1 LHWIYGPFLVSS
13 REKACKYWVRE
24 VTMRKKWDEQLSI
37 WHYLPKNRVSRE
49 LRGISEVLDTHP
61 EILEDVYKDLSQA
74 HRVDTGR
81 DGMTAEQVLRC
92 AVLKQYR
99 TLTYEELEFH
109 LQDSQ
114 SFRAFSKLRMGQ
126 NPSASTL
133 QENIKALSVETW
145 MAVHEATLRYA
156 ESQGWEKGRKARMDS
171 TVVETDIHRPT
182 DSTLLEDGIRVITRL
197 LAEGQEFWP
206 RPVYTFMDHNRRA
219 KKRCLE
225 ILHAKRAAVREKAY
239 KDLLNLAGRVRGCG
253 LAAIP
258 ILYGYMHADQAEC
271 LRAQALAKKLEE
283 AVGILG
289 RVIDQTERRVLRGE
303 SVPAEE
309 KVVSFFESH
318 TDIIVKSGRETH
330 YGHKVFLTGGSTGL
344 ILDCVVERGN
354 PSDTSLFPVLLEGQE
369 RLYGRPP
376 RQVSADGGF
385 ASQKNLEEAKE
396 RGVKDVAFAK
406 RKGLSVLDMVKSKW
420 VYKQL
425 KNFRA
430 GIEANISRLKRSFG
444 FSRCDWMGWIGF
456 KQYVWSALV
465 SYNLLV
471 LARIKLATV

>member
-1 LHWIYGPFLVSS
+1 
-13 REKACKYWVRE
+13 
-24 VTMRKKWDEQLSI
+24 MRKKWDEQLSI

-49 LRGISEVLDTHP
+49 LRGISDILDAHP
-61 EILEDVYKDLSQA
+61 EILERVYKDLSQA

-145 MAVHEATLRYA
+145 MAVHEATIRYA
-156 ESQGWEKGRKARMDS
+156 ESRGLEKGRKARMDS
-171 TVVETDIHRPT
+171 TVVETDIHLPT
-182 DSTLLEDGIRVITRL
+182 DSTLLQDGIRVITRL
-197 LAEGQEFWP
+197 LAAGQEFSP
-206 RPVYTFMDHNRRA
+206 RPEYTFMDHNRRA

-225 ILHAKRAAVREKAY
+225 ILNTTKQGVREKAY
-239 KDLLNLAGRVRGCG
+239 KDLLNLAGRVRGYA

-258 ILYGYMHADQAEC
+258 VLNNYMHIDEAER
-271 LRAQALAKKLEE
+271 LRAQVVAKKLEE
-283 AVGILG
+283 AVGLLN

-303 SVPAEE
+303 SVPAGE
-309 KVVSFFESH
+309 KVVSLFEDH
-318 TDIIVKSGRETH
+318 TDIIVKGRRETQ
-330 YGHKVFLTGGSTGL
+330 YGHKVFLTGGRTGL

-354 PSDTSLFPVLLEGQE
+354 PSDTSMFPVLIERQE
-369 RLYGRPP
+369 RLYDRPP

-385 ASQKNLEEAKE
+385 ASQKNLETAKG

-406 RKGLSVLDMVKSKW
+406 RKGLSVLDMVKSNW

-425 KNFRA
+425 RNFRA
-430 GIEANISRLKRSFG
+430 GIEANISRLKRAFG
-444 FSRCDWMGWIGF
+444 FSRCDWTGWIGF
-456 KQYVWSALV
+456 QQYVWSALV
-465 SYNLLV
+465 SYNLMV
-471 LARIKLATV
+471 LARINFAVA

>member
-1 LHWIYGPFLVSS
+1 
-13 REKACKYWVRE
+13 
-24 VTMRKKWDEQLSI
+24 MRKKWDEQLSI

-49 LRGISEVLDTHP
+49 LRGISEILDAHP
-61 EILEDVYKDLSQA
+61 EILERVYKDLSQA

-99 TLTYEELEFH
+99 SLTYEELEFH

-145 MAVHEATLRYA
+145 MAVHGATIRYA
-156 ESQGWEKGRKARMDS
+156 QRQGLEKGRKARIDS
-171 TVVETDIHRPT
+171 TVVETDIHLPT
-182 DSTLLEDGIRVITRL
+182 DSTLLQDGIRVITRL
-197 LAEGQEFWP
+197 LADGQEFSP
-206 RPVYTFMDHNRRA
+206 RPGYTFMDHNRRA

-225 ILHAKRAAVREKAY
+225 VLHAKRPGVREKAY
-239 KDLLNLAGRVRGCG
+239 RDLLNLAGRVRGYA
-253 LAAIP
+253 LEAIP
-258 ILYGYMHADQAEC
+258 VLYGYMPIDEAER

-283 AVGILG
+283 AVGLLT
-289 RVIDQTERRVLRGE
+289 RVVDQTERRVLGGE
-303 SVPAEE
+303 SVPAGE
-309 KVVSFFESH
+309 KVVSFFEYH
-318 TDIIVKSGRETH
+318 TDIIVKSRRDTQ
-330 YGHKVFLTGGSTGL
+330 YGHKVFLTGGRTGL
-344 ILDCVVERGN
+344 ILDCIVERGN
-354 PSDTSLFPVLLEGQE
+354 PSDSSLFPFLIERQK
-369 RLYGRPP
+369 RLYGRAL

-385 ASQKNLEEAKE
+385 ASQTNLEEAKGL
-396 RGVKDVAFAK
+396 GVKDVAFAK
-406 RKGLSVLDMVKSKW
+406 RRGLSVLDMVKSNW

-425 KNFRA
+425 RNFRA

-444 FSRCDWMGWIGF
+444 LSRCDWTGWIGF
-456 KQYVWSALV
+456 QQYVWSALV

-471 LARIKLATV
+471 LARIKLACA

>member
-1 LHWIYGPFLVSS
+1 LISS
-13 REKACKYWVRE
+13 REKACKYWIRE
-24 VTMRKKWDEQLSI
+24 VIMRKKWDEQLSI

-49 LRGISEVLDTHP
+49 LRGISEILDAHP
-61 EILEDVYKDLSQA
+61 EILEGVYTDLSKA

-81 DGMTAEQVLRC
+81 DGMTAEQVVRC

-109 LQDSQ
+109 LQDSH

-126 NPSASTL
+126 TPSASTL

-145 MAVHEATLRYA
+145 MAVHEATLRHA
-156 ESQGWEKGRKARMDS
+156 ESQGWEKGRKARIDS
-171 TVVETDIHRPT
+171 TVVETNIHLPT
-182 DSTLLEDGIRVITRL
+182 DSTLLQDGMRIITRW
-197 LAEGQEFWP
+197 LAEGRELSP
-206 RPVYTFMDHNRRA
+206 RPGYTFADHNRRA

-225 ILHAKRAAVREKAY
+225 ILHAKREVVREKAY
-239 KDLLNLAGRVRGCG
+239 KDLLGLAGYVRGYA

-258 ILYGYMHADQAEC
+258 ILDWYRHEDEAER
-271 LRAQALAKKLEE
+271 LRAQDLAKKLEQ
-283 AVGILG
+283 AVGILT
-289 RVIDQTERRVLRGE
+289 RVMGQTERRVLYGE
-303 SVPAEE
+303 AVPAEE
-309 KVVSFFESH
+309 KVVSFFECH
-318 TDIIVKSGRETH
+318 TEIIVKSARETH
-330 YGHKVFLTGGSTGL
+330 YGHKVFLTGGQTGL

-354 PSDTSLFPVLLEGQE
+354 PNDTVLFPVLMERQE
-369 RLYGRPP
+369 RLYDRPP

-385 ASQKNLEEAKE
+385 ASRDNLRQAKA

-406 RKGLSVLDMVKSKW
+406 KKGLSVLEMVKSHW

-430 GIEANISRLKRSFG
+430 GMEANISRRKRSFG
-444 FSRCDWMGWIGF
+444 FSRCDWTGWFGF

-471 LARIKLATV
+471 LARLRLSFA

>member
-1 LHWIYGPFLVSS
+1 LISS

-24 VTMRKKWDEQLSI
+24 VMMRKKWDEQLSI

-49 LRGISEVLDTHP
+49 LRGISEILDAHP
-61 EILEDVYKDLSQA
+61 EILEGVYKDLSQA
-74 HRVDTGR
+74 RRVDTGR

-145 MAVHEATLRYA
+145 MGVHEATIRYA
-156 ESQGWEKGRKARMDS
+156 EGQGWEKGRKARIDS
-171 TVVETDIHRPT
+171 TVVETDIHLPT
-182 DSTLLEDGIRVITRL
+182 DPTLLQDGIRVITRL
-197 LAEGQEFWP
+197 LADGQEFCP
-206 RPVYTFMDHNRRA
+206 RPPYTFTDHNRRA

-225 ILHAKRAAVREKAY
+225 ILHAKRDVAREKAY
-239 KDLLNLAGRVRGCG
+239 KDLLNLAGRVRGYA

-258 ILYGYMHADQAEC
+258 ILREYMHIDEAEC

-283 AVGILG
+283 AVGLLTC
-289 RVIDQTERRVLRGE
+289 VIDQTERRVLRGE

-309 KVVSFFESH
+309 KVVSFFEYH
-318 TDIIVKSGRETH
+318 TDIIVKSRRETQ
-330 YGHKVFLTGGSTGL
+330 YGHKVFLTGGRTGL
-344 ILDCVVERGN
+344 VLDCIVERGN
-354 PSDTSLFPVLLEGQE
+354 PSDTSLFPVLIERQE
-369 RLYGRPP
+369 RLYDRPP

-385 ASQKNLEEAKE
+385 ASQKNLDEAKE

-406 RKGLSVLDMVKSKW
+406 RKGLSVLEMVKSKW

-444 FSRCDWMGWIGF
+444 FSRCDWTGWVGF

-471 LARIKLATV
+471 LARIKLAIA

>member
-1 LHWIYGPFLVSS
+1 M
-13 REKACKYWVRE
+13 
-24 VTMRKKWDEQLSI
+24 MRKKWDEQLSI

-49 LRGISEVLDTHP
+49 LRGISEILDAHP
-61 EILEDVYKDLSQA
+61 EILEAIYKDLSKA

-99 TLTYEELEFH
+99 TLTYDELEFH

-145 MAVHEATLRYA
+145 MAVQEATLRFA
-156 ESQGWEKGRKARMDS
+156 ENQGWEKGRKARMDS
-171 TVVETDIHRPT
+171 TVVETDIHLPT
-182 DSTLLEDGIRVITRL
+182 DSTLLEDGIRVITRW
-197 LAEGQEFWP
+197 LAEGQEFSP
-206 RPVYTFMDHNRRA
+206 RPGYPFVDHNRRA
-219 KKRCLE
+219 KKRGLE
-225 ILHAKRAAVREKAY
+225 ILHAKRQRVREKAY
-239 KDLLNLAGRVRGCG
+239 RDLLHLAGRVRGY
-253 LAAIP
+253 AWVAIRV
-258 ILYGYMHADQAEC
+258 LSEYLHADEAER
-271 LRAQALAKKLEE
+271 LRAQAVAKKLAE
-283 AVGILG
+283 AVGLLT

-309 KVVSFFESH
+309 KVVSFFECH

-330 YGHKVFLTGGSTGL
+330 YGHKVFLTGGPTGV
-344 ILDCVVERGN
+344 ILDCMIERGN
-354 PSDTSLFPVLLEGQE
+354 PSDTSLFPVLLDNQE

-385 ASQKNLEEAKE
+385 ASQKNLEEAKG
-396 RGVKDVAFAK
+396 RGIKDVAFAK

-444 FSRCDWMGWIGF
+444 FSRCDWTGWVGF

-471 LARIKLATV
+471 LARIKLATA

>member
-1 LHWIYGPFLVSS
+1 
-13 REKACKYWVRE
+13 
-24 VTMRKKWDEQLSI
+24 MRKKWDEQLSI

-49 LRGISEVLDTHP
+49 LGGISEILDAHP
-61 EILEDVYKDLSQA
+61 EILERVYKDLSKA

-156 ESQGWEKGRKARMDS
+156 ERQGWEKGRKTRMDS
-171 TVVETDIHRPT
+171 TVVETDIHLPT

-197 LAEGQEFWP
+197 LAEGQEFSP
-206 RPVYTFMDHNRRA
+206 RPAYTFMDHNRRA
-219 KKRCLE
+219 KKRSLA
-225 ILHAKRAAVREKAY
+225 ILHAKRQVVRERAY
-239 KDLLNLAGRVRGCG
+239 KDLLHLAGRVRGYG

-258 ILYGYMHADQAEC
+258 ILYGYIHVDPAEG

-283 AVGILG
+283 AVSILT
-289 RVIDQTERRVLRGE
+289 RVMDQTVRRVLRGE

-309 KVVSFFESH
+309 KVVSFFECH

-330 YGHKVFLTGGSTGL
+330 YGHKVFLTGGPTGL
-344 ILDCVVERGN
+344 ILDCIVERGN

-385 ASQKNLEEAKE
+385 ASQKNLDKAKE

-406 RKGLSVLDMVKSKW
+406 RKGLAVLDMVKSKW

-444 FSRCDWMGWIGF
+444 FSRCDWTGWLGF

-471 LARIKLATV
+471 LARIKLAVA

>member
-1 LHWIYGPFLVSS
+1 
-13 REKACKYWVRE
+13 
-24 VTMRKKWDEQLSI
+24 MRKKWDEQLSI

-49 LRGISEVLDTHP
+49 LRGISEILDTHP
-61 EILEDVYKDLSQA
+61 GILEVVYQDLSKA
-74 HRVDTGR
+74 RRVDTGR

-99 TLTYEELEFH
+99 TLTYDELEFH

-145 MAVHEATLRYA
+145 MAVHEATLRFA
-156 ESQGWEKGRKARMDS
+156 ENRGWEKGRKARMDS

-182 DSTLLEDGIRVITRL
+182 DSTLLQDGIRVITRL
-197 LAEGQEFWP
+197 LAEGQEFSP
-206 RPVYTFMDHNRRA
+206 RPGYSFMDHSRRA

-225 ILHAKRAAVREKAY
+225 ILHAKREVVRERAY
-239 KDLLNLAGRVRGCG
+239 KDLLNLAGRVRGYAWG
-253 LAAIP
+253 AIP
-258 ILYGYMHADQAEC
+258 VLAEYLHAEEAQR
-271 LRAQALAKKLEE
+271 LRAQAVAKKLAE
-283 AVGILG
+283 AVGLLT

-309 KVVSFFESH
+309 KVVSFFECH

-330 YGHKVFLTGGSTGL
+330 YGHKVFLTGGPTGV
-344 ILDCVVERGN
+344 ILDCMVERGN
-354 PSDTSLFPVLLEGQE
+354 PSDTSLFPVLLDHQE

-385 ASQKNLEEAKE
+385 ASQKNLEEAKG

-444 FSRCDWMGWIGF
+444 FSRCDWTGWVGF

-471 LARIKLATV
+471 LARIQLATV

>member
-1 LHWIYGPFLVSS
+1 
-13 REKACKYWVRE
+13 
-24 VTMRKKWDEQLSI
+24 MRKKWDEQLSI
-37 WHYLPKNRVSRE
+37 WDYLPKNRVSRE
-49 LRGISEVLDTHP
+49 LRGISEILDAHP
-61 EILEDVYKDLSQA
+61 EFLDRIYQDLSKA
-74 HRVDTGR
+74 RRVDTGR

-109 LQDSQ
+109 LEDSQ

-126 NPSASTL
+126 KPSASTL

-145 MAVHEATLRYA
+145 MAVHEATIRYA
-156 ESQGWEKGRKARMDS
+156 EGQGWEKGRKARIDS
-171 TVVETDIHRPT
+171 TVVETNIHLPT
-182 DSTLLEDGIRVITRL
+182 DSTLLQDGIRVITRL
-197 LAEGQEFWP
+197 LGEGQEFSP
-206 RPVYTFMDHNRRA
+206 RPAYTFADHNRRA

-225 ILHAKRAAVREKAY
+225 ILHAQREVARERAY
-239 KDLLNLAGRVRGCG
+239 KDLLNLAGRVRGYG
-253 LAAIP
+253 LVAIP
-258 ILYGYMHADQAEC
+258 VLREYIHTDTAEC

-283 AVGILG
+283 AVGILS
-289 RVIDQTERRVLRGE
+289 RVIDQAERRVLRKE

-309 KVVSFFESH
+309 KVVSFFEDH
-318 TDIIVKSGRETH
+318 TDIIVKSRRETH
-330 YGHKVFLTGGSTGL
+330 YGHKVFLTGGPTGL
-344 ILDCVVERGN
+344 ILDCMVERGN
-354 PSDTSLFPVLLEGQE
+354 PSDTNLFPVLLERQE
-369 RLYGRPP
+369 RLYDRPP

-385 ASQKNLEEAKE
+385 ASQKNLDTAKE
-396 RGVKDVAFAK
+396 QGVKDVAFAK

-444 FSRCDWMGWIGF
+444 FSRCDWTGWVGF

-471 LARIKLATV
+471 LARIKSAVA

>member
-1 LHWIYGPFLVSS
+1 LISS
-13 REKACKYWVRE
+13 REKACKYWVCE
-24 VTMRKKWDEQLSI
+24 VMMRKKWDEQLSI

-49 LRGISEVLDTHP
+49 LRGISEVLDAHP
-61 EILEDVYKDLSQA
+61 EILEGVYKDLVKAQ
-74 HRVDTGR
+74 RTDTGR

-109 LQDSQ
+109 LEDSQ

-126 NPSASTL
+126 KPSASTL

-145 MAVHEATLRYA
+145 MAVHEATIRYA
-156 ESQGWEKGRKARMDS
+156 EGQGWEKGRKARIDS

-182 DSTLLEDGIRVITRL
+182 DSTLLQDGIRVITRL
-197 LAEGQEFWP
+197 LAEGQEFSP
-206 RPVYTFMDHNRRA
+206 RPGYPFADHNRRA

-225 ILHAKRAAVREKAY
+225 ILHAKREVVRERAY
-239 KDLLNLAGRVRGCG
+239 KDLLNLAGRVRGYG

-258 ILYGYMHADQAEC
+258 ILHGYMHIDEAEC
-271 LRAQALAKKLEE
+271 LRAQALGKKLEE
-283 AVGILG
+283 AVGILS

-309 KVVSFFESH
+309 KAVSFFECH
-318 TDIIVKSGRETH
+318 TDIIVKSRRETH
-330 YGHKVFLTGGSTGL
+330 YGHKVFLTGGHTGL
-344 ILDCVVERGN
+344 ILDCMVERGN
-354 PSDTSLFPVLLEGQE
+354 PSDTSLFPVLIERQE
-369 RLYGRPP
+369 RLYDRPP

-385 ASQKNLEEAKE
+385 ASQKNLDEAKE

-444 FSRCDWMGWIGF
+444 FSRCDWTGWVGF

-471 LARIKLATV
+471 LARIKLAFA